1 MPMVWD
7 QAGLLSPGASGRF
20 RGVRRG
26 SPGSLDASRGGSVG
40 GTPCL
45 VLCDCASSPQG
56 GMEEQAMGLS
66 QPAGM
71 SGRIWADN
79 ATLLDLLQGKEFQR
93 NVQAAAN
100 DPRRI
105 NTQLTADPQHRNH
118 F

>member
-1 MPMVWD
+1 M
-7 QAGLLSPGASGRF
+7 
-20 RGVRRG
+20 
-26 SPGSLDASRGGSVG
+26 G

-105 NTQLTADPQHRNH
+105 NTQLTADPQNRNH